1 MSRDENSIGKNI
13 KRIRE
18 AAGMTQEKLGVI
30 LGSNQ
35 QLISAYENNRMNPS
49 SKMLTKISTA
59 LNVTIDTLF
68 ENGTVKSDEYDRG
81 YQAGYEAAKREILAR
96 MKHWVEGKEG
106 EADGRDKDNKKT
118 PRRISENDEKG
129 HSSFRV

>member
-18 AAGMTQEKLGVI
+18 AAGMTQEKLGDI

-49 SKMLTKISTA
+49 SKMLTKISNA
-59 LNVTIDTLF
+59 LNVPIDTLF
-68 ENGTVKSDEYDRG
+68 ENGTVKIKSNEYNCG
-81 YQAGYEAAKREILAR
+81 YREGYEAAKREILAH
-96 MKHWVEGKEG
+96 MKHWVEEKEG
-106 EADGRDKDNKKT
+106 EADGKDKNYKKT
-118 PRRISENDEKG
+118 PG
-129 HSSFRV
+129 

>member
-18 AAGMTQEKLGVI
+18 ATGMTQEKLGDI
-30 LGSNQ
+30 IGSNQ

-59 LNVTIDTLF
+59 LNVPIDTLF
-68 ENGTVKSDEYDRG
+68 ENGTVKIKSNEYNCG
-81 YQAGYEAAKREILAR
+81 YREGYETAKREILSHMTA
-96 MKHWVEGKEG
+96 WLKEG
-106 EADGRDKDNKKT
+106 SNE
-118 PRRISENDEKG
+118 
-129 HSSFRV
+129 

>member
-18 AAGMTQEKLGVI
+18 AA
-30 LGSNQ
+30 
-35 QLISAYENNRMNPS
+35 
-49 SKMLTKISTA
+49 
-59 LNVTIDTLF
+59 
-68 ENGTVKSDEYDRG
+68 
-81 YQAGYEAAKREILAR
+81 R

-106 EADGRDKDNKKT
+106 EADGKNKDNKKT

>member
-18 AAGMTQEKLGVI
+18 AAGMTQEKLGDI

-49 SKMLTKISTA
+49 SKMLAKISTA
-59 LNVTIDTLF
+59 LNVPVDVLF
-68 ENGTVKSDEYDRG
+68 ENATVKNKGNEYSCG
-81 YQAGYEAAKREILAR
+81 YRAGYEAAKKEILTH

-106 EADGRDKDNKKT
+106 EADGKDKNHKKA
-118 PRRISENDEKG
+118 PG
-129 HSSFRV
+129 

>member
-18 AAGMTQEKLGVI
+18 AAGMTQEKLGDI

-49 SKMLTKISTA
+49 SKMLTKISAA
-59 LNVTIDTLF
+59 LNVSIDTLF

-81 YQAGYEAAKREILAR
+81 YQAGYEAAKREVFEC
-96 MKHWVEGKEG
+96 MKTWLCGKEDDP
-106 EADGRDKDNKKT
+106 DGKDKDHEKT
-118 PRRISENDEKG
+118 PG
-129 HSSFRV
+129 

>member
-18 AAGMTQEKLGVI
+18 AVGMTQEKLGDI

-49 SKMLTKISTA
+49 SKMLTKISNA
-59 LNVTIDTLF
+59 LNVPIDTLF
-68 ENGTVKSDEYDRG
+68 ENGTVKIKSNEYNCG
-81 YQAGYEAAKREILAR
+81 YREGYEAAKREILSHMTA
-96 MKHWVEGKEG
+96 WLKEG
-106 EADGRDKDNKKT
+106 SNE
-118 PRRISENDEKG
+118 
-129 HSSFRV
+129 